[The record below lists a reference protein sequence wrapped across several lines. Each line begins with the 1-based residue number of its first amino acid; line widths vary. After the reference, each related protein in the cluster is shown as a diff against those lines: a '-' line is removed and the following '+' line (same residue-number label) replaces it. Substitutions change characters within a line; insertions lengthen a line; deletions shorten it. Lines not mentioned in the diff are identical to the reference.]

1 MKVLLPIAPFLAN
14 ECLEKLKEKSTDK
27 WPSIDKNLLGENVV
41 KMVIQVNG
49 KTRKVIEMKRDIEE
63 NEIKK
68 ILENHENV
76 SKMLKQSYIKRTIF
90 VKNKLINFV
99 LKT

>member
-1 MKVLLPIAPFLAN
+1 
-14 ECLEKLKEKSTDK
+14 
-27 WPSIDKNLLGENVV
+27 
-41 KMVIQVNG
+41 MVIQVNG

-68 ILENHENV
+68 ILENHENI